1 MDNAENPLGTRPARL
16 LDWMG
21 RRFLRSHVGKL
32 TSLFV
37 RAWWSLLSDRKRWQ
51 VDARQIITQ
60 TYFTGIEA
68 LPLILLVST
77 LFGVVVIVEAL
88 TVVPKVGFG
97 NFFGNLMVIV
107 IIRELGPILTAFLIA
122 GRSGSALATY
132 IGSMKVESEVDALET
147 MGIDPVRYL
156 AMPALVG
163 GMVATFLA
171 NAIFSISAIVA
182 GFLGAKLLVAM
193 ASGLIQVQLDW
204 GIFTYSIIE
213 ALRPMDFLMLIIKPM
228 MFAAIITTNAC
239 YHATNVKN
247 DVREVPKATSRS
259 VVHSFML
266 IVLSDLLLSLAYIAE
281 YLRQMN
287 SVI

>member
-1 MDNAENPLGTRPARL
+1 MLHARPYLSPPARVLDYLGQAL
-16 LDWMG
+16 LN
-21 RRFLRSHVGKL
+21 SHVGQL
-32 TSLFV
+32 TTLFL
-37 RAWWSLLSDRKRWQ
+37 RALWSLASGHGRWR
-51 VDARQIITQ
+51 VDARQIIMQ
-60 TYFTGIEA
+60 AFFTGIEA
-68 LPLILLVST
+68 LPSVFLVAT

-132 IGSMKVESEVDALET
+132 IGSMQVESEVDALET

-163 GMVATFLA
+163 GMIASFLA
-171 NAIFSISAIVA
+171 NGVFAVSAVGA
-182 GFLGAKLLVAM
+182 GFLVAKGLVNVAG
-193 ASGLIQVQLDW
+193 SFFQVQLDW
-204 GIFTYSIIE
+204 NVFSQSILE
-213 ALRPMDFLMLIIKPM
+213 ALRPMDFVMAVVKPLV
-228 MFAAIITTNAC
+228 FAAIITTNAY
-239 YHATNVKN
+239 YHAAQVQN

-266 IVLSDLLLSLAYIAE
+266 IVVSDLILSLAYILE
-281 YLRQMN
+281 YLRQVN